1 MTPNFEEMY
10 NTYYMK
16 VYSYILTLAK
26 NQHDA
31 EEITQQAFFKAMTAK
46 NAHTGA
52 ASEFTWLCTIAKNIF
67 VDGTRTQ
74 KRFAESEQESASSI
88 NIEETLANE
97 DTAFRIHQV
106 VHNLDEPYK
115 EVFQLRVFGE
125 LSFAKIGMIF
135 GKTENWARVSYHRAR
150 IKIQERLDEQ

>member
-16 VYSYILTLAK
+16 VYSYILTLSK

-46 NAHTGA
+46 NGHMGA

-67 VDGTRTQ
+67 VDSTRIQ
-74 KRFAESEQESASSI
+74 KRKGELDENQAAAT
-88 NIEETLANE
+88 NIEDAFANE

-115 EVFQLRVFGE
+115 EIFQLRVFGE
-125 LSFAKIGMIF
+125 LSFAKIGMLF
-135 GKTENWARVSYHRAR
+135 GKTENWARVTYHRAR